1 LAIVV
6 PFVEDCAAK
15 TTFARSHGGCPLPY
29 EDRAPYTTSRDTI
42 PSSIFPMKLQRVNR
56 GLIKR

>member
-42 PSSIFPMKLQRVNR
+42 REIISTPMLRR
-56 GLIKR
+56 